1 MIKAIRA
8 SYEILIIAFEVSAV
22 GNCIVNVPFEAV
34 KSPPNANTQTALVVP
49 DPPAVVVLYINAPL
63 AVKLADVNCAS
74 WKSTNAVDDPEELV
88 TPFLVKVAPPAVY
101 AVPDVFVI
109 SFDVL

>member
-8 SYEILIIAFEVSAV
+8 LYAILIIAFEVSAV

-49 DPPAVVVLYINAPL
+49 DPPAVVVL
-63 AVKLADVNCAS
+63 
-74 WKSTNAVDDPEELV
+74 
-88 TPFLVKVAPPAVY
+88 
-101 AVPDVFVI
+101 
-109 SFDVL
+109 

>member
-1 MIKAIRA
+1 MTASSDDTYILVNPGWYVRIINVPVVVVVSLTRSLMIKAIRA

-49 DPPAVVVLYINAPL
+49 DPPAVVVL
-63 AVKLADVNCAS
+63 
-74 WKSTNAVDDPEELV
+74 
-88 TPFLVKVAPPAVY
+88 
-101 AVPDVFVI
+101 
-109 SFDVL
+109 